1 MWSVYILLCAD
12 GTLYTGIS
20 TDPARRFQEHLV
32 GKGGH
37 YTRSHKPVRQV
48 YLEAVGTRSEA
59 LKREYEIKS
68 WSREIKLQFVR
79 QMIDKK

>member
-12 GTLYTGIS
+12 GTFYTGIS
-20 TDPARRFQEHLV
+20 TDPDRRFQEHLA

-37 YTRSHKPVRQV
+37 YTRSHKPVQQV

-59 LKREYEIKS
+59 LKREHEIKS
-68 WSREIKLQFVR
+68 MSKQQKEELISEFPV
-79 QMIDKK
+79 